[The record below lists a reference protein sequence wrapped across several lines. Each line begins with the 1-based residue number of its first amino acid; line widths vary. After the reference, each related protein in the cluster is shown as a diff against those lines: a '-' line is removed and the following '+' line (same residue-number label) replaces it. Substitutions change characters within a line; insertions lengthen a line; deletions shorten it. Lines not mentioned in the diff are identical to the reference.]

1 MPNRMVIRF
10 TMREVTLFLG
20 KNDCISLLP
29 FSLLKRLAKI
39 LDVRRPLSNDYR
51 LLADHFRLP
60 REDID
65 HLAVELY
72 EKPHGSPFLRLV
84 GELVRRKVVVGK
96 LIEPLQEIGHDEL
109 AKEVEEHAD
118 VGYHVN
124 LFFSRIFTLS
134 CV

>member
-1 MPNRMVIRF
+1 M
-10 TMREVTLFLG
+10 
-20 KNDCISLLP
+20 
-29 FSLLKRLAKI
+29 
-39 LDVRRPLSNDYR
+39 SNDYR

-118 VGYHVN
+118 VGHHVN
-124 LFFSRIFTLS
+124 LFFLVYLLFRAFRPLLNIGSQLRKTGGTTASS
-134 CV
+134 CWREDPVSNQVSIIKFN